1 MTGHHPNFS
10 LQLGLLALDH
20 TATRHAAEIRRLIP
34 LAKKLAWAAG
44 SEGITVADL
53 RETAV
58 QAGVLT
64 GRESGRTLSYLGAVC
79 SAAGLVRTGEY
90 RRSHIPQSHG
100 NLGACWSLPR

>member
-1 MTGHHPNFS
+1 MTLS
-10 LQLGLLALDH
+10 LQLGLDALDR

-58 QAGVLT
+58 QAGLLT

-79 SAAGLVRTGEY
+79 SAAGLVSTNEF
-90 RRSHIPQSHG
+90 RRSRIPQSHG
-100 NLGACWSLPR
+100 NAQRVWRVA